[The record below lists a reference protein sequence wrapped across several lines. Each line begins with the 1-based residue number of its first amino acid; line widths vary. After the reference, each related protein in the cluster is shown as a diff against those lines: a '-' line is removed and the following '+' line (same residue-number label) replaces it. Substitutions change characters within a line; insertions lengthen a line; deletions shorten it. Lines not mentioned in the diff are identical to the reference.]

1 MKKPNSDR
9 IFDFLNVAFM
19 LLFTLIILYPLYFT
33 VIASFSEPY
42 DVAKGNVT
50 FWVKGFT
57 TEAYSNVFKNS
68 RIWQGYL
75 NSILYTAAGTAFNL
89 VLTIPAAYVLSKKEL
104 PGRTAIA
111 WYFLFTMFFGGGLIP
126 SYILVQRLGLLNRFS
141 TLIILGAFGVYNMV
155 IARVYFQTSIPES
168 LYEAAHIDGCGEFR
182 VFFGIA
188 LPLAMPVVA
197 VIALFCAVGKWND
210 YFTGL
215 IYLSSKK
222 LYPLQLV
229 LRSILILNENMLK
242 ALDRQ
247 SGDASGEAKQAAIR
261 MAYMAQAMKYSLIM
275 ISSLPMLVAY
285 PFVQKY
291 FVKGMMV
298 GSLKG

>member
-1 MKKPNSDR
+1 MKKTNSDR
-9 IFDFLNVAFM
+9 VLDVLNVAFM
-19 LLFTLIILYPLYFT
+19 LLFTVIILYPLYFT

-50 FWVKGFT
+50 FWIKGFT
-57 TEAYSNVFKNS
+57 LEAYTNVFKNAQ
-68 RIWQGYL
+68 IWQGYL
-75 NSILYTAAGTAFNL
+75 NSIIYTAVGTALNL
-89 VLTIPAAYVLSKKEL
+89 ALTIPAAYVLSKKDL
-104 PGRTAIA
+104 PGRTAIS
-111 WYFLFTMFFGGGLIP
+111 WYFLFTMFFSGGLIP
-126 SYILVQRLGLLNRFS
+126 SYILIQKLGMLNRFS
-141 TLIILGAFGVYNMV
+141 TLMILGAFGVYNMV
-155 IARVYFQTSIPES
+155 IARVYFQTSIPGT

-182 VFFGIA
+182 AFFSIA
-188 LPLAMPVVA
+188 LPLAVPIIAVV
-197 VIALFCAVGKWND
+197 ALFCAVAKWND

-229 LRSILILNENMLK
+229 LRSILILNESMLK

-247 SGDASGEAKQAAIR
+247 SGDASGDARQAAMR

>member
-1 MKKPNSDR
+1 MKKTNSDR
-9 IFDFLNVAFM
+9 VLDVLNVAFM
-19 LLFTLIILYPLYFT
+19 LLFTVIILYPLYFT
-33 VIASFSEPY
+33 VIASFSELY

-50 FWVKGFT
+50 FWIKGFT
-57 TEAYSNVFKNS
+57 LEAYTNVFKNAQ
-68 RIWQGYL
+68 IWQGYL
-75 NSILYTAAGTAFNL
+75 NSIIYTAVGTALNL
-89 VLTIPAAYVLSKKEL
+89 ALTIPAAYVLSKKDL
-104 PGRTAIA
+104 PGRTAIS
-111 WYFLFTMFFGGGLIP
+111 WYFLFTMFFSGGLIP
-126 SYILVQRLGLLNRFS
+126 SYILIQKLGMLNRFS
-141 TLIILGAFGVYNMV
+141 TLMILGAFGVYNMV
-155 IARVYFQTSIPES
+155 IARVYFQTSIPGT

-182 VFFGIA
+182 AFFSIA
-188 LPLAMPVVA
+188 LPLAVPIIAVV
-197 VIALFCAVGKWND
+197 ALFCAVAKWND

-229 LRSILILNENMLK
+229 LRSILILNESMLK

-247 SGDASGEAKQAAIR
+247 SGDASGDARQAAMR

>member
-1 MKKPNSDR
+1 MKKTNSDR
-9 IFDFLNVAFM
+9 VFDVLNVAFM
-19 LLFTLIILYPLYFT
+19 LLFTVIILYPLYFT

-50 FWVKGFT
+50 FWIKGFT
-57 TEAYSNVFKNS
+57 LEAYTNVFKNAQ
-68 RIWQGYL
+68 IWQGYL
-75 NSILYTAAGTAFNL
+75 NSIIYTAVGTALNL
-89 VLTIPAAYVLSKKEL
+89 ALTIPAAYVLSKKDL
-104 PGRTAIA
+104 PGRTAIS
-111 WYFLFTMFFGGGLIP
+111 WYFLFTMFFSGGLIP
-126 SYILVQRLGLLNRFS
+126 SYILIQKLGMLNRFS
-141 TLIILGAFGVYNMV
+141 TLMILGAFGVYNMV
-155 IARVYFQTSIPES
+155 IARVYFQTSIPGT

-182 VFFGIA
+182 AFFSIA
-188 LPLAMPVVA
+188 LPLAVPIIAVV
-197 VIALFCAVGKWND
+197 ALFCAVAKWND

-229 LRSILILNENMLK
+229 LRSILILNESMLK

-247 SGDASGEAKQAAIR
+247 SGDASGDARQAAMR